1 MSLDSSKK
9 AILLAG
15 VIVGLVAATALVAGY
30 VERPGQAAGVAAN
43 EHNCGGCCPLAGTDA
58 CCRAKCQGES
68 GDECCGAC
76 AQPGCAAPSAC
87 QMKAEAGC
95 GPMGCSQTQ

>member
-30 VERPGQAAGVAAN
+30 VERPGQAAGIAAN
-43 EHNCGGCCPLAGTDA
+43 EHNCGGCPLAGTDV
-58 CCRAKCQGES
+58 CCRAKCQGEC
-68 GDECCGAC
+68 GDDCCGVC
-76 AQPGCAAPSAC
+76 AQPNCAAPSGC
-87 QMKAEAGC
+87 QMKAKAGYSS
-95 GPMGCSQTQ
+95 PMGCSRTQ